1 VKIMKNNDSSRSVAI
16 DESNINVAM
25 VWKVAFIA
33 AMGGLLFGYDI
44 MVIGG
49 TTTFYEHF
57 FGIEN
62 SPLLKGLSVGSAPIG
77 CVVGSVFSMLFAD
90 RFGRKRLLIWSAILF
105 LISAIGT
112 AFSSDMFSID
122 DLIVFNVFRL
132 IGGTGIGLAGNIS
145 PMYIAEISPT
155 SYRGKVVT
163 TNQLTIMIGMVAAQ
177 VANLLISQ
185 HGAAAVVSD
194 SVFNWNQLYGWR
206 WMFGLEAI
214 PAIAFLGL
222 AFVIPRSPRW
232 LIKKGH
238 KEEAHQVLSLIGGEQ
253 YADQEV
259 ADISS
264 TISSEETNVVNFREI
279 FEPKL
284 FKIVLLGMFLALVQQ
299 WAGLNSIFNFSHAI
313 FKDAGLDVSMAM
325 VSIVSQGV
333 TMLVFCILAMFIV
346 DKVGRKKLMLFG
358 SFGIAL
364 IHFLIGESFHS
375 GRGGIGVVIL
385 MVVAIAIY
393 ATTLAPVMWVLLAEL
408 FPNRVRGVALGIS
421 VTTLWVSNFA
431 VAQTFPIMRE
441 AWGTSGTF
449 WFYGGFL
456 FFAGIVLK
464 FTLPETKGKS
474 LEQIERDILK

>member
-1 VKIMKNNDSSRSVAI
+1 MTTMKETNEVKDSVA
-16 DESNINVAM
+16 DESHINGAFI
-25 VWKVAFIA
+25 WKVAFIA

-62 SPLLKGLSVGSAPIG
+62 SSLLKGLSVGSAPIG
-77 CVVGSVFSMLFAD
+77 CVVGSVFSMVFAD

-122 DLIVFNVFRL
+122 DLVVFNVFRL
-132 IGGTGIGLAGNIS
+132 VGGMGIGLAGNIS

-177 VANLLISQ
+177 VANLLISR
-185 HGAAAVVSD
+185 HGVAAGVSG

-206 WMFGLEAI
+206 WMFGLEAL

-232 LIKKGH
+232 LVKKGR
-238 KEEAHQVLSLIGGEQ
+238 KEEARQVLSLIGGEA

-279 FEPKL
+279 FGPKL
-284 FKIVLLGMFLALVQQ
+284 FKIVLLACSWL
-299 WAGLNSIFNFSHAI
+299 SCS
-313 FKDAGLDVSMAM
+313 
-325 VSIVSQGV
+325 
-333 TMLVFCILAMFIV
+333 
-346 DKVGRKKLMLFG
+346 
-358 SFGIAL
+358 
-364 IHFLIGESFHS
+364 S
-375 GRGGIGVVIL
+375 GRG
-385 MVVAIAIY
+385 
-393 ATTLAPVMWVLLAEL
+393 
-408 FPNRVRGVALGIS
+408 
-421 VTTLWVSNFA
+421 
-431 VAQTFPIMRE
+431 
-441 AWGTSGTF
+441 
-449 WFYGGFL
+449 
-456 FFAGIVLK
+456 
-464 FTLPETKGKS
+464 
-474 LEQIERDILK
+474 